1 MLSSAVKNQSELS
14 ITRDVQ
20 IHQPE
25 MVEFCRKLSYTII
38 IQKEKSDFNQT
49 AELLRKGF
57 PGYIEK
63 CRQIR
68 YNKHKLINNE
78 TVDRSVL

>member
-63 CRQIR
+63 RRQIR
-68 YNKHKLINNE
+68 YNKHKPINNE

>member
-1 MLSSAVKNQSELS
+1 MLSSAVKNQPELS

-57 PGYIEK
+57 RDILKNAGKSGTIS
-63 CRQIR
+63 I
-68 YNKHKLINNE
+68 
-78 TVDRSVL
+78 SS

>member
-1 MLSSAVKNQSELS
+1 MLSSAVKNQPELS

>member
-1 MLSSAVKNQSELS
+1 MLSSAVKNQPELS

-25 MVEFCRKLSYTII
+25 MVEFYRKLSYTII
-38 IQKEKSDFNQT
+38 IQKEKSDFNRT
-49 AELLRKGF
+49 AELLWKGF

-63 CRQIR
+63 RRQIR